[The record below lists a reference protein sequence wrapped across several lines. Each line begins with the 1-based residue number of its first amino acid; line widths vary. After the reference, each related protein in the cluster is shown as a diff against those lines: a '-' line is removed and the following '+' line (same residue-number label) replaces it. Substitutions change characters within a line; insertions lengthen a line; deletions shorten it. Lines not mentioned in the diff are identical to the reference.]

1 MHSIAQYADWA
12 YLIGAILFILTL
24 RSLSSPHSAV
34 RGNRL
39 GMIGMTIAVVTT
51 FFVAPN
57 PNYIMIFA
65 AMALGAIIG
74 VVRAKT
80 VPMTHMP

>member
-65 AMALGAIIG
+65 AMAARSGDSNISRLPERSLAS
-74 VVRAKT
+74 
-80 VPMTHMP
+80 